1 MALLLNQANA
11 TPFVILIKRIKKIDI
26 SLILFKY
33 TMFALSK
40 TFAKSRTTCTPIGR
54 VLTSKELLFLEKEQ
68 VIDVTYRLDLSDLH
82 LEEG

>member
-1 MALLLNQANA
+1 
-11 TPFVILIKRIKKIDI
+11 
-26 SLILFKY
+26 
-33 TMFALSK
+33 MFALSK